1 MILYIL
7 INIGRN
13 NNLKKKIKILCY
25 ECKNCNKRVYYQ
37 SDTNYD
43 TKCKTCKNDMQFIC
57 ENNYNPNS
65 GIQAIKISNV
75 KGKYNTE
82 FNDPI
87 IECPY
92 CHSTNTKK
100 ITDMSKILHTALFG
114 IFSMG
119 RNRFANALLF
129 DW

>member
-87 IECPY
+87 
-92 CHSTNTKK
+92 
-100 ITDMSKILHTALFG
+100 TALFG

-119 RNRFANALLF
+119 RNSKQWHCDHCNSDF
-129 DW
+129 